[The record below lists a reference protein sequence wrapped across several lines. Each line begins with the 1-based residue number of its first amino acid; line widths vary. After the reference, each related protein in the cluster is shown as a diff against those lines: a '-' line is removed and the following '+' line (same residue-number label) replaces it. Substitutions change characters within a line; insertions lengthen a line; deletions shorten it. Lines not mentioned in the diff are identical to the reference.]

1 MEAVAVSTESLWQA
15 TRTFFP
21 LFLAQLAEITAL
33 RVAVVGASDGKF
45 VLPLARQ
52 GYQVHAIER
61 NRAAIDGGPVLL
73 PGRRPD
79 HMPGLRSRLRTEGLE
94 HLVQIDARD
103 VLDPTDARPSDAVWT
118 SCSWHY
124 SVNHQRPL
132 ADFIDRLKS
141 LCLPGGILGAEYMMP
156 VDPQHATIEHYLDE
170 GQVLKYLD
178 GWPVLWEA
186 YTPRFVEDPH
196 VEQPDPHE
204 HRMGFVVCRRPG

>member
-1 MEAVAVSTESLWQA
+1 
-15 TRTFFP
+15 
-21 LFLAQLAEITAL
+21 LAEITAL

-45 VLPLARQ
+45 VLPLARR

-61 NRAAIDGGPVLL
+61 NQTAIDGGPVLL
-73 PGRRPD
+73 PGRVPG
-79 HMPGLRSRLRTEGLE
+79 HMPGLRSRLHSERLD
-94 HLVQIDARD
+94 HLVEIETGNLFNMDA
-103 VLDPTDARPSDAVWT
+103 VRPSDAVWT

-132 ADFIDRLKS
+132 ADFIDRLLE

-156 VDPQHATIEHYLDE
+156 VDSRHEAIEHYLDE
-170 GQVLKYLD
+170 RQVLKYLD

-196 VEQPDPHE
+196 VEQLDSHE